1 MKVTEII
8 SRRYM
13 QPGVLLGLLVILCS
27 GGYLLYAGW
36 RDKPV
41 YTGPIEKLTIGMVSN
56 ETSTLVLIADKE
68 GYFRE
73 NGLDVTIR
81 EYQSGNFSVDALLDN
96 KVDLASCS
104 EFALVERIFKR
115 GRNLKYMGS
124 YATVDNTEFIAR
136 KDKIAT
142 PMDLRGKRI
151 GVTSTSIA
159 SFYLGVLL
167 TFNGMTLDDVE
178 QVDVKPFDMKDALE
192 EGKVDAVITWEP
204 NAWGVIEKMGDRV
217 ISWPGQSQPYYW
229 LLVSTGE
236 VVAVKSG
243 AIERFLTAL
252 ARAEDFARQKGDEA
266 KAIVKDR
273 YNFDSA
279 YLNHVWW
286 SETKYELSLD
296 QALLLAMED
305 EARWMIKN
313 NMSYGHKE
321 IPDYL
326 HHLYPDALSKAKPKS
341 VRLISMETRE
351 GK

>member
-1 MKVTEII
+1 MMMAII
-8 SRRYM
+8 NKRYM
-13 QPGVLLGLLVILCS
+13 PAGVILGLLVVLCA
-27 GGYLLYAGW
+27 GGFLLYADRQDRAG
-36 RDKPV
+36 
-41 YTGPIEKLTIGMVSN
+41 YTGPIEKITVGAVGN
-56 ETSTLVLIADKE
+56 ETSTLVLIAAKM
-68 GYFRE
+68 GYFRR
-73 NGLDVTIR
+73 NGLDVTIQ

-115 GRNLKYMGS
+115 GKNLKCLGS
-124 YATVDNTEFIAR
+124 YATVDNTEVIGR
-136 KDKIAT
+136 KDKMAN
-142 PMDLRGKRI
+142 PGDLRGKRI

-159 SFYLGVLL
+159 SFYLGVFL
-167 TFNGMTLDDVE
+167 TFNGLALDDVE
-178 QVDVKPFDMKDALE
+178 LVDIKPFDMKDALE

-204 NAWGVIEKMGDRV
+204 NAWSVKGKMGERV
-217 ISWPGQSQPYYW
+217 VAWPGQSQPYYW
-229 LLVSTGE
+229 LLVSTSD
-236 VVAVKSG
+236 VVGARAG
-243 AIERFLTAL
+243 AIERFMRAL

-266 KAIVKDR
+266 KAIVRGR

-286 SETKYELSLD
+286 SRTKYELSLD

-313 NMSYGHKE
+313 DMAYGHKE

-326 HHLYPDALSKAKPKS
+326 HHLYPDALLSARPKS

-351 GK
+351 GN